1 MKFHSWNG
9 MRKTK
14 GGKGRGIK
22 GIDNKKKIHIESIFA
37 SLYQPD

>member
-1 MKFHSWNG
+1 MKFHSWNR

-22 GIDNKKKIHIESIFA
+22 GIDNNKKKKNTH
-37 SLYQPD
+37 